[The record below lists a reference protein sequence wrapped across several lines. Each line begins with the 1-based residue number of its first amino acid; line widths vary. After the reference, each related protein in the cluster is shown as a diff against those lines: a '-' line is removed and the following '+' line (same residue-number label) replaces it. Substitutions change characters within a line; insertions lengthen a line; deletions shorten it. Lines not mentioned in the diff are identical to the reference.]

1 MERNGLGRAPRPASW
16 PTGLRRVSAAA
27 VVAFCVAGCESGGAP
42 PPAPVGPASAVSATP
57 PAAAAQPGSRPAV
70 GATPRAQLRV
80 GFGGLV
86 DTVEVSAVEY
96 LPLRAAALVAPD
108 GTIVPATYVAVGDNP
123 RLQTGQ
129 WSLAQ
134 RWDDLGTQDNALAAL
149 ALPGAQAGAALYSN
163 RQLLAMVSRAD
174 IPLPDPVAYRRDWR
188 DWRIRLTFGTP
199 PAELETLVIAAPE
212 PPPG

>member
-1 MERNGLGRAPRPASW
+1 MKSLA
-16 PTGLRRVSAAA
+16 T
-27 VVAFCVAGCESGGAP
+27 VVLITLAIAGCGGNGSP
-42 PPAPVGPASAVSATP
+42 PPASAGSEPAAPSATQ
-57 PAAAAQPGSRPAV
+57 AAAQPGPLPPTS
-70 GATPRAQLRV
+70 ATANARLRV

-86 DTVEVSAVEY
+86 DTIEVSAVEY
-96 LPLRAAALVAPD
+96 LPLREAMLVAPD
-108 GTIVPATYVAVGDNP
+108 GTIVPATYLAVGDNP
-123 RLQTGQ
+123 RLATGQ

-149 ALPGAQAGAALYSN
+149 ALPNAQAGAALYSS

-212 PPPG
+212 PPPR

>member
-1 MERNGLGRAPRPASW
+1 MK
-16 PTGLRRVSAAA
+16 RVAA
-27 VVAFCVAGCESGGAP
+27 VALIALSLAGCDGNGGGAP
-42 PPAPVGPASAVSATP
+42 PAPPSASEPAAASVAPASAEPGLPAPVAG
-57 PAAAAQPGSRPAV
+57 
-70 GATPRAQLRV
+70 TPRAQLRV

-86 DTVEVSAVEY
+86 DTIEVSAVEY
-96 LPLRAAALVAPD
+96 LPLREAMLVAPD
-108 GTIVPATYVAVGDNP
+108 GTIVPATYIAVGDNP

-129 WSLAQ
+129 WSMAQ

-149 ALPGAQAGAALYSN
+149 ALHSAQAGAALYSS

-174 IPLPDPVAYRRDWR
+174 IPVPDPVAYRRDWR

-199 PAELETLVIAAPE
+199 PAELETRVIAAPE